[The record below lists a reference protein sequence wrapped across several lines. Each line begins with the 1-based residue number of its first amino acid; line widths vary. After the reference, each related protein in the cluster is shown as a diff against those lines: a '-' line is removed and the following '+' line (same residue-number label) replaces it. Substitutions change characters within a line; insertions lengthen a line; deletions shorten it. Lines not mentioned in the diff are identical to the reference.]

1 MRIVCVATEGGS
13 PLFSSALGHGEDP
26 YLTVWQHGLTLTRTL
41 SAENT
46 SNEIV
51 LTVQGAPTLHR
62 PVQRRR
68 RRHRPKGPERPTRR
82 QRVAA
87 YGIVLS
93 ERGILGTEFSNLTN
107 ASGSFGLPGGG
118 IEPGEQPPH
127 TVVREVYEET
137 SQHVTIGPL
146 VDVQSDHWIGH
157 APNGRFEDFH
167 AVRLVYTVFCD
178 DPTDPVVIDVG
189 GTTASARWVPLDN
202 WRDTPWV
209 SGSRALLAKHLP
221 EARRLWALHRAEHD

>member
-1 MRIVCVATEGGS
+1 MRIVCVATEGGA

-26 YLTVWQHGLTLTRTL
+26 YLMVWQHGLTLTRTL
-41 SAENT
+41 AAENHQD
-46 SNEIV
+46 EIV

-62 PVQRRR
+62 PVHRRR
-68 RRHRPKGPERPTRR
+68 RRLRPTGTQQPDRR
-82 QRVAA
+82 QRIAA

-93 ERGILGTEFSNLTN
+93 DRGLLATEFSGRTN
-107 ASGSFGLPGGG
+107 AAGQFGLPGGG
-118 IEPGEQPPH
+118 IEPGEQPPF
-127 TVVREVYEET
+127 TVAREIREET
-137 SQHVTIGPL
+137 SQDVTVNDL

-157 APNGRFEDFH
+157 APNGRLEDFH

-178 DPTDPVVIDVG
+178 DPTEPEVIDVG
-189 GTTASARWVPLDN
+189 GTTASARWVPLDD

-221 EARRLWALHRAEHD
+221 TARRQYHRHRARVG